1 MLERLLP
8 IAASSHA
15 VALDGVLASVHL
27 HIAIQAAAWGAFL
40 IICLVRF
47 RRGAQSRAS
56 HAGLRPALPL
66 LAIGF
71 VVVGDAVLLA
81 TTALPV
87 WIARTTPPSS
97 SSLPFE
103 VRVIAEQ
110 FAWNVHYPGPDGRF
124 GPTNSSLIG
133 AANPVGID
141 RASDAGRDDIGL
153 ANVLTVPL
161 GRPIVVELS
170 SRDVVHSFTL
180 NEMRVRQDAVPGQVV
195 RTWFTPTMTGQW
207 EIGCSQLCGLGHYR
221 MRGAFSVVTPD
232 EWSAWQAREVALSL
246 PR

>member
-8 IAASSHA
+8 VAASSHA
-15 VALDGVLASVHL
+15 VELDSVLAWVHL
-27 HIAIQAAAWGAFL
+27 HIAIQAVAWGAFL
-40 IICLVRF
+40 IVCLVRF
-47 RRGAQSRAS
+47 RRGAQPRAS

-81 TTALPV
+81 TVALPV
-87 WIARTTPPSS
+87 WIARTTLAAS

-103 VRVIAEQ
+103 VHVIAEQ

-124 GPTNSSLIG
+124 GPTSSSLIS

-153 ANVLTVPL
+153 ANVLMVPL
-161 GRPIVVELS
+161 GRPIVAELS

-232 EWSAWQAREVALSL
+232 EWSAWQAREVALNV